1 MSYHSPMRMIKASI
15 LLVIM
20 LSFIFSANES
30 DTFAFA
36 EGAFSLAHADKKD
49 SGSFLTLAPGMEL
62 GEFSSKT
69 KKASSDPDITIL
81 RIDPS
86 RWQLKLLSLSGTGE
100 SDCMTVKEWC
110 AKYNIVAGINAGMF
124 ADNYST
130 HIGYMKCGNDVNNS
144 KVNSYKSAAAF
155 SPKVKGI
162 PPFRIFDLDKTDIS
176 TIKKQYDCV
185 IQNLRLI
192 KHPGVNVW
200 GQQEKK
206 WSEVALGEDKSGRA
220 LFIFCRTPYSMRD
233 LNDILLSLPIELV
246 CAQHLEGGPEAQMY
260 VKVGKTE
267 IERAGS
273 FETGFTEDKENRSVW
288 AIPNVIGIFEKD

>member
-1 MSYHSPMRMIKASI
+1 MRMIKASI

-30 DTFAFA
+30 DTFVFA

-69 KKASSDPDITIL
+69 KKASRDADITIL

-110 AKYNIVAGINAGMF
+110 AKYNLVAGINAGMF

-130 HIGYMKCGNDVNNS
+130 HIGYMKCSDDVNNS
-144 KVNSYKSAAAF
+144 KVNSYKSVAAF

-176 TIKKQYDCV
+176 TINKQYDCV

-220 LFIFCRTPYSMRD
+220 LFIFCRTPYSMHD
-233 LNDILLSLPIELV
+233 LNDILLSLPVELV

-260 VKVGKTE
+260 VKVGGTE
-267 IERAGS
+267 IEKVGS
-273 FETGFTEDKENRSVW
+273 FETGFMEDEKNQSGW
-288 AIPNVIGIFEKD
+288 AIPNVIGIVGRGK